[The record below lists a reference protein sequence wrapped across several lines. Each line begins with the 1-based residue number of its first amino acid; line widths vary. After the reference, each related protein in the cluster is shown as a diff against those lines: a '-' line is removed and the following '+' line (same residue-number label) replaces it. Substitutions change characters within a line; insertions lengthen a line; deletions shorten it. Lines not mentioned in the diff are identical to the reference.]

1 MAGSQRQL
9 PSTNALL
16 RPQMSET
23 PAFAD
28 PRLSSIEHK
37 VVRHGKVGSLE
48 EAAELR
54 GVPASA
60 VIKTMVVRRGD
71 GDYVFVLVPGDRVI
85 DWSKLRS
92 HIGVRRLSMP
102 DADEALD
109 VTGYVRGTITPFG
122 SSHPWP
128 VIADTLVSSG
138 AVSIGG
144 GARGVSFTLDGTDL
158 CLALNAD
165 ISDVTGIRVSQ

>member
-1 MAGSQRQL
+1 
-9 PSTNALL
+9 
-16 RPQMSET
+16 MSET

-28 PRLSSIEHK
+28 PRLTVIEHQ
-37 VVRHGKVGSLE
+37 VVRHGRVGSLE

-85 DWSKLRS
+85 DWSKLRT
-92 HIGVRRLSMP
+92 HLGVRRLSMP
-102 DADEALD
+102 DADEALN

-138 AVSIGG
+138 TVSIGG
-144 GARGVSFTLDGTDL
+144 GAPSVSFTLDGADL
-158 CLALNAD
+158 CRTLDAD
-165 ISDVTGIRVSQ
+165 ISDVTGKQAKQ

>member
-1 MAGSQRQL
+1 
-9 PSTNALL
+9 
-16 RPQMSET
+16 MSET

-28 PRLSSIEHK
+28 PRLSSIEHT

-144 GARGVSFTLDGTDL
+144 GARGVSFTLDGADL

-165 ISDVTGIRVSQ
+165 ISDVTGIRVKQ